1 MAKLLSHWPYLLIL
15 VLMAL
20 GLYGVLSKHNLM
32 KKVIGLNIFQSSI
45 ILFFISISAK
55 WGATVPV
62 IDPELDATDPSL
74 YANPLPHVLM
84 LTAIVVMV
92 ATLGVALSIMVL
104 IYRRY
109 HSLDER
115 EILERMRQE

>member
-45 ILFFISISAK
+45 VLFFISISAK

-92 ATLGVALSIMVL
+92 ATLGVALSIIVL

>member
-92 ATLGVALSIMVL
+92 ATLGVALSIIVL
-104 IYRRY
+104 IYQHY

>member
-92 ATLGVALSIMVL
+92 ATLGVALSIIVL

>member
-1 MAKLLSHWPYLLIL
+1 MTDLLGHLPYLLVL
-15 VLMAL
+15 VLML
-20 GLYGVLSKHNLM
+20 VGLYGVLAKHNLM

-45 ILFFISISAK
+45 ILFFISGSAK

-62 IDPELDATDPSL
+62 VEPGLGATDPAHF
-74 YANPLPHVLM
+74 ANPLPHALM

-92 ATLGVALSIMVL
+92 ATLGVALSLTIL

-109 HSLDER
+109 HSLDE
-115 EILERMRQE
+115 EKVLERMREG

>member
-1 MAKLLSHWPYLLIL
+1 
-15 VLMAL
+15 MAL

-92 ATLGVALSIMVL
+92 ATLGVALSIIVL